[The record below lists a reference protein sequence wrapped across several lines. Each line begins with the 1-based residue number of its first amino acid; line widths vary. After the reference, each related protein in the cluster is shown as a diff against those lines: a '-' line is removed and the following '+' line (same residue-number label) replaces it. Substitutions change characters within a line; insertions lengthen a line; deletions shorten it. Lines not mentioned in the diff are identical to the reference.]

1 MFMNHPNVL
10 KLYGFFHDA
19 KNIYLIL
26 EYCNKCLF
34 RELRQK
40 VKFLFYS
47 RENSINK
54 RLLITQ
60 NNVLLL

>member
-1 MFMNHPNVL
+1 MNHPNVL

-40 VKFLFYS
+40 VITLSQF
-47 RENSINK
+47 RENLVNNK
-54 RLLITQ
+54 LHITLS
-60 NNVLLL
+60 NVLHH

>member
-1 MFMNHPNVL
+1 MNHPNVL

-40 VKFLFYS
+40 VIILLKF
-47 RENSINK
+47 RENLVNNK
-54 RLLITQ
+54 PHITLSS
-60 NNVLLL
+60 VLHH